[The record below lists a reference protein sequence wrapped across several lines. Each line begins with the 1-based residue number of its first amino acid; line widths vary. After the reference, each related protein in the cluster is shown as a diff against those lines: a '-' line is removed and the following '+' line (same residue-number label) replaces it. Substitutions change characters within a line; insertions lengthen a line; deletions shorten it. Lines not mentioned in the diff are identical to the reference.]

1 VWRTISK
8 QWFLILLAICLGIGF
23 SLPEPLSFVANS
35 AFIRNGI
42 LFVVMVLMGWTL
54 QPQSIVRSIRQPVPS
69 LIAILINIAV
79 VPLLAWPVIWFLP
92 EDLAGGLIV
101 ASLVPCTLASASV
114 WTRSAGGDDSIAMV
128 TTVVTNLAC
137 FLVAPIGI
145 SLMLQRTVGIDL
157 GSQMQGLFLM
167 VVAPLCLGQGLRLI
181 GLAAWADKRKWAL
194 SIIAQTGILAMV
206 LLGSVI
212 SAERLSSG
220 QAISM
225 GDIALTAMCAWV
237 IHLIAVGIGYY
248 LSAMAG
254 AQRPQQLGTAIAC
267 GQKTLMVGLQLALD
281 GGVSVLPMILYHVGQ
296 LLIDTLLVRWWTRDR
311 SQ

>member
-1 VWRTISK
+1 VWRTVSS

-23 SLPEPLSFVANS
+23 SFPEPLSPLANS
-35 AFIRNGI
+35 ALFRNGI

-54 QPQSIVRSIRQPVPS
+54 HPQSIVRSIRQPVPS
-69 LIAILINIAV
+69 LIAILINIAI

-145 SLMLQRTVGIDL
+145 WLMLRRTVGVEL
-157 GSQMQGLFLM
+157 GGQMQGLLLM

-194 SIIAQTGILAMV
+194 ATWAQSGILAMV
-206 LLGSVI
+206 LFGSVI
-212 SAERLSSG
+212 SAERLSTD
-220 QAISM
+220 QAISL
-225 GDIALTAMCAWV
+225 GDIALTGMCAWV

-281 GGVSVLPMILYHVGQ
+281 GGVSVLPMVLYHVGQ
-296 LLIDTLLVRWWTRDR
+296 LLIDTMLVRLWNRDR

>member
-1 VWRTISK
+1 MI
-8 QWFLILLAICLGIGF
+8 
-23 SLPEPLSFVANS
+23 
-35 AFIRNGI
+35 
-42 LFVVMVLMGWTL
+42 LMGWTL
-54 QPQSIVRSIRQPVPS
+54 QPQSVFRSIRQPYPS

-79 VPLLAWPVIWFLP
+79 VPLLAWPAIWFLP
-92 EDLAGGLIV
+92 SDLAGGLIV

-128 TTVVTNLAC
+128 TTVVTNLCC

-145 SLMLQRTVGIDL
+145 WLMLGQTVGIHL

-167 VVAPLCLGQGLRLI
+167 VVAPLCGGQLLRLI
-181 GLAAWADKRKWAL
+181 GFASWADKHKTPI
-194 SIIAQTGILAMV
+194 STIAQLGILAMV

-212 SAERLSSG
+212 SAERLPSG
-220 QAISM
+220 QAFS
-225 GDIALTAMCAWV
+225 IAVVTQTAIYAWV
-237 IHLIAVGIGYY
+237 IHLIAVGIGFY
-248 LSAMAG
+248 AAAIVG

-296 LLIDTLLVRWWTRDR
+296 LIIDSLLVRWWTRDR
-311 SQ
+311 TKPSS